1 MRGVPI
7 DRPTVIAAGQQK
19 KQTGGVRMKTTIAAN
34 ALTNDVCPPGG
45 FWRRPSGDDGAL
57 DAIRGIIVGTLV
69 SVLAFWLPLA
79 IALTR

>member
-1 MRGVPI
+1 
-7 DRPTVIAAGQQK
+7 
-19 KQTGGVRMKTTIAAN
+19 MKTTIAAN

-45 FWRRPSGDDGAL
+45 FWRPSGDDGAL